1 MHDVNATAKVGL
13 AREPQRFVRTRPDH
27 AEVLP
32 GWRADLLGVLPGPV
46 R

>member
-1 MHDVNATAKVGL
+1 VHEVNATAAVGL

-27 AEVLP
+27 PEVLL
-32 GWRADLLGVLPGPV
+32 GWLADPLGLMPGPV